1 MNRTALRT
9 VPQIRECLNAIRFCT
24 RLFDRQ
30 PMIKKDDYV
39 KWDVEDPAIN
49 FVIETGVDES
59 RLDNLSIQVA
69 SGR

>member
-1 MNRTALRT
+1 MRSA
-9 VPQIRECLNAIRFCT
+9 FCT